1 MTASITVMKTV
12 AAMPSFNDVNQLA
25 NFRLWSDGSIAS
37 GKRFIYEGGMLR
49 QRAKAFDFLFDA
61 VFVVDMNGKVLDWN
75 LGAEKLYGWPRK
87 EIVGQPVTLL
97 YLPEDFPCFK
107 QDVMEAV
114 LLQGHWAGEMRMR
127 RKDGRRGYT
136 ESAVVPLQDSK
147 GKIIGVVS
155 INRDITARIE
165 AERHLKYL
173 AFHDPLTGVGNREL
187 ALERLKH
194 AMLQVPRRRTHLALI
209 FIDLDNFKQINDVFG
224 HAAGDAVL
232 REVAHRLRES
242 LRAADTVARLG
253 GDEFL
258 LIAEDLSG
266 RPEAQEAIDRIA
278 LALSRPHLLN
288 GQDFNVEASI
298 GLALYPDDAGDAET
312 LLRCADEAMYRIK
325 RTRKHRC

>member
-1 MTASITVMKTV
+1 
-12 AAMPSFNDVNQLA
+12 
-25 NFRLWSDGSIAS
+25 
-37 GKRFIYEGGMLR
+37 MLR

-61 VFVVDMNGKVLDWN
+61 VFVVDMNGTVIDWN
-75 LGAEKLYGWPRK
+75 LGAEKLYGWSRK
-87 EIVGQPVTLL
+87 EIVGQPITLL
-97 YLPEDFPCFK
+97 YLPQDFPCFK

-136 ESAVVPLQDSK
+136 ESAVVPLEDGN
-147 GKIIGVVS
+147 GKIIGVIS

-173 AFHDPLTGVGNREL
+173 AFNDPLTGIGNREL

-194 AMLQVPRRRTHLALI
+194 AMLQVPRRGTHVALI

-232 REVAHRLRES
+232 REVAHRLRET

-278 LALSRPHLLN
+278 LALARPHLLN

-325 RTRKHRC
+325 RTRKHSC